1 MTALQKFQ
9 ESRRLKP
16 DGVIGPVT
24 FAAFCTAYDLTAAQ
38 AAHFLAQCHHESAGF
53 TVLSENLNY
62 SAERLLAIWPNRYDT
77 ELALKHERKPSAI
90 ANHVYGGRMGNVE
103 PNDGWRFRGRG
114 PLQLTGRS
122 NYRRFSESLNLP
134 AIVEDPDLVATKY
147 AFSSAIWF
155 FRANNIFDL
164 CADIRPETVL
174 KVSRAINLGNANSTK
189 KPNGLAD
196 REKQTIFYSKFIT

>member
-1 MTALQKFQ
+1 MIVKDFQRANNLQA
-9 ESRRLKP
+9 

-24 FAAFCTAYDLTAAQ
+24 FAAFCMAYDLTPVQ
-38 AAHFLAQCHHESAGF
+38 ATHFLAQCHHESAGF
-53 TVLSENLNY
+53 TALSENLNY
-62 SAERLLAIWPNRYDT
+62 SAEGLRATFPSRYDT
-77 ELALKHERKPSAI
+77 ELALKHERKPSVI

-122 NYRRFSESLNLP
+122 NYQRFSDGLGLP
-134 AIVEDPDLVATKY
+134 AIVDAPDLVATKY

-155 FRANNIFDL
+155 FRVNKIFDL
-164 CADIRPETVL
+164 CTDTSPETVL
-174 KVSRAINLGNANSTK
+174 KVSRAVNLGNPNSTK